1 MAGDL
6 AFCSADMRDYLTRF
20 LTDFEYDPADAAFLL
35 SAYDKLTAHD
45 EARELFG
52 QAVAAYE
59 ADINCDYN
67 ALTAQVKKASRLVG
81 VHNHTA
87 DLLLFICLSRHLQ
100 KLYAER
106 GIDPAIFHDSM
117 LDLRYKLEE
126 CKLVRGIT
134 GMFVA
139 FWMPGWFKMTR
150 FALGRLQFEVV
161 DFGREYQNG
170 NVTLTKESKVLN
182 MHIPRS
188 GQPLSKELYEDSFS
202 RAKAFFKDQLP
213 DGKVPFVC
221 HSWLLYPEQSDF
233 LPAHS
238 NVRRFMEEFEIL
250 SWDHSDGESLW
261 CLFDTNERNP
271 ARLPT
276 NSTLRR
282 AYVERLLGG
291 GRVGWGYGILFR

>member
-1 MAGDL
+1 
-6 AFCSADMRDYLTRF
+6 MRSYLQRF
-20 LTDFEYDPADAAFLL
+20 LTDFEYSPDDAAFLL
-35 SAYDKLTAHD
+35 DAYDKITQNT
-45 EARELFG
+45 EARALFE
-52 QAVAAYE
+52 QAITTYE
-59 ADINCDYN
+59 ADINCDYS
-67 ALTAQVKKASRLVG
+67 ALTALSKKASRACG
-81 VHNHTA
+81 IHNHTA
-87 DLLLFICLSRHLQ
+87 DLLLFICLSKHLRA
-100 KLYAER
+100 LYTER
-106 GIDPAIFHDSM
+106 GIALSVWHDSM

-126 CKLVRGIT
+126 CKLVRGVR

-161 DFGREYQNG
+161 DFGREYQKG
-170 NVTLTKESKVLN
+170 DVTLTKESKVLN

-188 GQPLSKELYEDSFS
+188 GQPLAKALYEDSFA
-202 RAKAFFKDQLP
+202 RAKAFFKDAFP
-213 DGKVPFVC
+213 DSSPIPFVC
-221 HSWLLYPEQSDF
+221 HSWLLYPEMTEFIPPS
-233 LPAHS
+233 S

-291 GRVGWGYGILFR
+291 GRVGWGFGILFR

>member
-1 MAGDL
+1 
-6 AFCSADMRDYLTRF
+6 MREYLTWF
-20 LTDFEYDPADAAFLL
+20 LNDFEYSPDDVAFLL
-35 SAYDKLTAHD
+35 ASYDKLIANEQAKAAFF
-45 EARELFG
+45 EAIDTYG
-52 QAVAAYE
+52 ASI
-59 ADINCDYN
+59 DCDYG
-67 ALTAQVKKASRLVG
+67 ALTACSKKAARAAN
-81 VHNHTA
+81 VHNHTT
-87 DLLLFICLSRHLQ
+87 DLLLYICLSKRLRS
-100 KLYAER
+100 LYAER

-202 RAKAFFKDQLP
+202 RAKVFFKDQLP

>member
-1 MAGDL
+1 
-6 AFCSADMRDYLTRF
+6 MRDF
-20 LTDFEYDPADAAFLL
+20 LTEFFKEFAYPEKDAATLL
-35 SAYDKLTAHD
+35 AAYDKITENEQANAYFSTA
-45 EARELFG
+45 L
-52 QAVAAYE
+52 AAYD
-59 ADINCDYN
+59 ADMNCDYG
-67 ALTAQVKKASRLVG
+67 TAMHKARQAGDCVG
-81 VHNHTA
+81 VHNYA
-87 DLLLFICLSRHLQ
+87 SELLLFICYSR
-100 KLYAER
+100 KLLERYAAANLPRE
-106 GIDPAIFHDSM
+106 IWHDSM
-117 LDLRYKLEE
+117 LDLKYKLDE
-126 CKLVRGIT
+126 CQAVMGIC
-134 GMFVA
+134 GSFVA
-139 FWMPGWFKMTR
+139 GWFPGFFNLTR
-150 FALGRLQFEVV
+150 FALGRLQFEIHEF
-161 DFGREYQNG
+161 DNEYKVG
-170 NVTLTKESKVLN
+170 EHVIAKGSKAIN

-202 RAKAFFKDQLP
+202 RAKVFFKDQLP